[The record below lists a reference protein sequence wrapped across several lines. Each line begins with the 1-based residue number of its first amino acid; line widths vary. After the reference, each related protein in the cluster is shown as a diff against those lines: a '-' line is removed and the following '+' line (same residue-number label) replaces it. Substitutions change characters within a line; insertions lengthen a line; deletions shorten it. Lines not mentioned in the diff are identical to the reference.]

1 MPTFSPPSPLSMC
14 ARLCVSFLLCYFLWN
29 LLILSGAMGWGPGLA
44 ASTVPRHAAAALTRV
59 SCPRDANQV
68 EELSFEQL
76 EGDSRQKIV
85 AFCSSAAGGCDAIT
99 SVLQS
104 FECARTA
111 KKHPSHARR
120 R

>member
-1 MPTFSPPSPLSMC
+1 MTQ
-14 ARLCVSFLLCYFLWN
+14 
-29 LLILSGAMGWGPGLA
+29 
-44 ASTVPRHAAAALTRV
+44 TALT